1 MNLNDANRIS
11 YDAPIEEN
19 EDDTTF
25 LLAIQNE
32 RKRKEITAILESA
45 GLLRA

>member
-1 MNLNDANRIS
+1 MNLTNNGIS

-25 LLAIQNE
+25 LLAIQSE
-32 RKRKEITAILESA
+32 RKRKEIIAVLKSA
-45 GLLRA
+45 GLLRV